1 MKEFAK
7 EVQLQRESLSY
18 KQMKIDDDT
27 VSEDIEQEALL
38 QQQMPPKKSTVI
50 DLNYKMRLRSHAV
63 KILKVEDL
71 EMKEDG
77 DFEDNLECFDDYY
90 SD

>member
-1 MKEFAK
+1 MKRLSADDIKNLPSVPEEEFEKMKEFAK

-38 QQQMPPKKSTVI
+38 QQQVPLKKPTVI
-50 DLNYKMRLRSHAV
+50 DLNYKM
-63 KILKVEDL
+63 KK
-71 EMKEDG
+71 
-77 DFEDNLECFDDYY
+77 
-90 SD
+90 